1 MRCAIVR
8 LSSTGCVSAAHLAD
22 RTAGRCTPRLLQS
35 GWHWPSSTFVDANES
50 SMGLCESISS
60 ADLCLGNS
68 RDRVVFWFVVRSIV
82 KRTGWPLRPLIVR
95 YIHVRS
101 KGLASPMCIIDA
113 IYAAF
118 LITMLLI
125 LYDKNLTGR
134 DLGTGSAYSAEEP
147 ICHSGRSPVQ
157 NSNFG
162 TTKAQDWLVI
172 RVTNR
177 ADASTCVSGPHVV
190 MRHLRHAVEASG
202 IPAAGV
208 SRDLSLMTMTIGYML
223 YLSKQ
228 SYRGCVRDQ
237 VQ

>member
-1 MRCAIVR
+1 MPLFDCAVILDGLR
-8 LSSTGCVSAAHLAD
+8 LCGSLSRPH
-22 RTAGRCTPRLLQS
+22 RCTPRLLQS
-35 GWHWPSSTFVDANES
+35 GWHWPSSTFLNANKS

-60 ADLCLGNS
+60 ADLCLGSS
-68 RDRVVFWFVVRSIV
+68 RDRFVFWFVVRSIAD
-82 KRTGWPLRPLIVR
+82 RTGWLPRPLIVR

-118 LITMLLI
+118 LITMLI

-162 TTKAQDWLVI
+162 TTK
-172 RVTNR
+172 
-177 ADASTCVSGPHVV
+177 STRTGS
-190 MRHLRHAVEASG
+190 
-202 IPAAGV
+202 
-208 SRDLSLMTMTIGYML
+208 
-223 YLSKQ
+223 
-228 SYRGCVRDQ
+228 SYA
-237 VQ
+237 